1 MQITQGLRRALQV
14 NADGIA
20 TRFAGRDHDYRTFA
34 RRVAK
39 LAGGLADLRVHAGDR
54 VAILALNS
62 DRYLESFFACWTL
75 GAVVVP
81 LNIRWAL
88 EELDMALE
96 DSGATVLFIDDT
108 FLHLL
113 EQLRRSNPDLRE
125 VVHMGEGG
133 APPGL
138 RAYEDVLDAAKP
150 AADQGAGGDDLA
162 GIYYTGGTTG
172 RSKGAMLSHRNY
184 VFNAINYTAT
194 VGFDASTH
202 WLHVA
207 PMFHI
212 ADANGILTT
221 TLAGGTHSFLPSF
234 KPESAMAL
242 LQDHRANFCLFIP
255 TMINMLV
262 SHPAL
267 ADYDL
272 SHPVRCQ
279 FGGSPMPES
288 VLRRAMDVLPSWQ
301 FIHSFG
307 MTELSPFVTGFKLTR
322 DMLDGP
328 QSRLLQSCGTA
339 AIGCEA
345 QIVDDA
351 GRSLP
356 TGEIGELVVRGDNVM
371 LGYWNRPQE
380 TAAALRGG
388 WMHTGDLASMDE
400 RGNIFIVDRLKDMI
414 ITGGENVYPAE
425 VEQIIHQLDDVIE
438 CAVIGLPDDKWGER
452 VHAVVRCRT
461 GSALDEQAIT
471 DHCRKHLGGYK
482 CPRGVTFREEPMPLT
497 GAAKVRKSVLREAI
511 LASQEE
517 QPS

>member
-14 NADGIA
+14 NAEGIA
-20 TRFAGRDHDYRTFA
+20 TLFADRRHDYRTFG

-39 LAGGLADLRVHAGDR
+39 LAGGLVELGVGVGDR

-62 DRYLESFFACWTL
+62 DRYLEYFFACWTI

-81 LNIRWAL
+81 LNIRWAA
-88 EELDMALE
+88 EELNVALE
-96 DSGATVLFIDDT
+96 DYGATVLFVDDS
-108 FLHLL
+108 FLHLC
-113 EQLRRSNPDLRE
+113 EQLTRSNPGLGE
-125 VVHMGEGG
+125 VVHMGEGD
-133 APPGL
+133 APAGL
-138 RAYEDVLDAAKP
+138 RTYEGVLDAGKP
-150 AADQGAGGDDLA
+150 AADRGAGGDDLA

-172 RSKGAMLSHRNY
+172 RSKGAMLSHRNV
-184 VFNAINYTAT
+184 VFNAVNYTAT

-221 TLAGGTHSFLPSF
+221 TLVGGTHSFLPSF
-234 KPESAMAL
+234 KPEPAMAL
-242 LQDHRANFCLFIP
+242 LQNHRANFCLFIP
-255 TMINMLV
+255 TMITMLV
-262 SHPAL
+262 NHPAF

-272 SHPVRCQ
+272 SHAVRCQ
-279 FGGSPMPES
+279 FGGSPMPEP
-288 VLRRAMDVLPSWQ
+288 VLRRAMELLPSWQ

-322 DMLDGP
+322 EMLCEP
-328 QSRLLQSCGTA
+328 QSHLLRSCGTA

-351 GRSLP
+351 GQSLP
-356 TGEIGELVVRGDNVM
+356 AGEIGELVVRGDNVM
-371 LGYWNRPQE
+371 LGYWKRPEE

-388 WMHTGDLASMDE
+388 WMHTGDLASMDAGG
-400 RGNIFIVDRLKDMI
+400 RIYIVDRLKDMI

-425 VEQIIHQLDDVIE
+425 VEQVISQLAEVIE

-452 VHAVVRCRT
+452 IHVVVRCRT
-461 GSALDEQAIT
+461 GSDLDERAIL

-482 CPRGVTFREEPMPLT
+482 CPRGVTFRDDPMPLT
-497 GAAKVRKSVLREAI
+497 GAAKVRKSALRDELLRLREGQG
-511 LASQEE
+511 S
-517 QPS
+517 